1 MDTDR
6 SEESA
11 SIQIP
16 SLPSLAI
23 AGVKGYIT
31 GLVVLC
37 HQSHLNL
44 GECTETWFGC
54 TSMGSARFL
63 KADPESKTF
72 SL

>member
-16 SLPSLAI
+16 SLPSLAVT
-23 AGVKGYIT
+23 GVKGYIT
-31 GLVVLC
+31 GLVLC

-44 GECTETWFGC
+44 GERRETWFGC
-54 TSMGSARFL
+54 TSTGSARFL
-63 KADPESKTF
+63 KADPESKIF